1 MLLIVTPDSGTKVVI
16 PDPISIRLYLDPTG
30 MATDEF
36 TGIVRFIVVD
46 VDKRIVFDTSGR
58 DRVKFVVFVTTSVWA
73 ASISEISS
81 IWF

>member
-1 MLLIVTPDSGTKVVI
+1 MLLIVTPDAGTKVVT

-46 VDKRIVFDTSGR
+46 VDKRTVFDTSAR
-58 DRVKFVVFVTTSVWA
+58 DNIKFVVFVTTPVWA
-73 ASISEISS
+73 ASVLEIPS